1 MLLIPTEEDGYSFKN
16 KIKGY
21 HLPFNIIDSVPE
33 IIDP

>member
-1 MLLIPTEEDGYSFKN
+1 MLLIPIEEDGYSFKN

-21 HLPFNIIDSVPE
+21 HLPFNTIGSVPE